1 MIPNITMQGQGFY
14 ISYNWHDASIYGDV
28 TTALVDEDM
37 VKFYILNGNHREEY
51 QRLLPLGWDA
61 CYQYFL
67 DNIRLKNKFSDS

>member
-14 ISYNWHDASIYGDV
+14 ISYNWKDASIYGDV

-37 VKFYILNGNHREEY
+37 VIFYILNGNHREEY
-51 QRLLPLGWDA
+51 RELLPLGWDA

-67 DNIRLKNKFSDS
+67 DNAILKNKFSDS